1 LSPLEEKTEAVPGAD
16 GDQMIREVFLLCTS
30 CTRTVQI
37 QIHSAN
43 RACQM
48 GFHTSTRQCVQKI
61 VAVSV
66 LDHGDVGFHIG
77 RNRVVCLPVATDG
90 GGFRRKYCRNDQ
102 RLAGRSPSHRG
113 QDMISAVGSA
123 DLASDSQWT

>member
-77 RNRVVCLPVATDG
+77 RNRVVCLPVAAEG
-90 GGFRRKYCRNDQ
+90 GEDSDANTAVMTKDWR
-102 RLAGRSPSHRG
+102 AGRHPTGGR
-113 QDMISAVGSA
+113 
-123 DLASDSQWT
+123 T